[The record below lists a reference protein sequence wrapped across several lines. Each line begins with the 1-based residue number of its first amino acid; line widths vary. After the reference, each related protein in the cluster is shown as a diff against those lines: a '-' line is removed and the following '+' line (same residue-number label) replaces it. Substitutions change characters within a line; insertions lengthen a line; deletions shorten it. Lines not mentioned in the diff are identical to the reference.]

1 LQESRPVLQL
11 KGQEEMTSLNSQLRP
26 DTSVK
31 GVNHTLHLYT
41 SKVDKYTIQRAFLI
55 STRNDEK
62 AVYVTTDDPTSLI
75 PEFNSTNVELKIIKP
90 EEIKHLENEKNCK
103 LRIIIDAGS
112 IPNQKHAEVEERES
126 YLNEL
131 SKKHSIN
138 CLCTYD
144 VSKLNPDIIKQLAM
158 HHNQLRLTTSDLTML
173 SGDLLDKSK
182 LSDDSIEKM
191 VKDNLE
197 TIILAL
203 LQKKPMCG
211 TDIIGTIHLEFNVLL
226 SPGTIYPLLQ
236 SLKEKGL
243 LTSEKYG
250 KAKMYAPARDA
261 ELKIRSIINE
271 RIQARKLLNHYLHQ
285 EPTIEEI
292 S

>member
-1 LQESRPVLQL
+1 
-11 KGQEEMTSLNSQLRP
+11 MTSLNSQLRP
-26 DTSVK
+26 DSNVED
-31 GVNHTLHLYT
+31 VNHILHLYT
-41 SKVDKYTIQRAFLI
+41 PKVDKHTIQRAFLI

-62 AVYVTTDDPTSLI
+62 AVYVTADDPTSLI
-75 PEFNSTNVELKIIKP
+75 QEFNFTNAKLRIIKP
-90 EEIKHLENEKNCK
+90 EEIKDLENENNCK

-112 IPNQKHAEVEERES
+112 ILNQKHAEVEERES

-131 SKKHSIN
+131 SKKHSID

-144 VSKLNPDIIKQLAM
+144 VTKLNPKTIKQLTM
-158 HHNQLRLTTSDLTML
+158 HHNQLRLTTSDLTIL
-173 SGDLLDKSK
+173 SGDMLDKSK
-182 LSDDSIEKM
+182 LSVDSIEKM

-226 SPGTIYPLLQ
+226 SPGTIYPMLQ

-243 LTSEKYG
+243 LTSEKNG
-250 KAKMYAPARDA
+250 KAKTYAPARDA

-271 RIQARKLLNHYLHQ
+271 HVQTRKLLNHYLQQ
-285 EPTIEEI
+285 ELTIEEV